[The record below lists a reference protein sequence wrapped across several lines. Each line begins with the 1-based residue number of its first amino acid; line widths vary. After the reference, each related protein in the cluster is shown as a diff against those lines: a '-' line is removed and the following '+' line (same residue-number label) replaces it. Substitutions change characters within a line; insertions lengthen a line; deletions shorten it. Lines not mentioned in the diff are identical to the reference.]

1 MKKQYTKPT
10 LNILEIKLSDV
21 VLASA
26 HEEPT
31 EPPTEPWEL
40 EILGDGI

>member
-10 LNILEIKLSDV
+10 LTIREIKLFDV
-21 VLASA
+21 VLASQYV
-26 HEEPT
+26 EPT

-40 EILGDGI
+40 EILGEEI